1 MTLTLDLPK
10 DLESELATEAARLGL
25 PVSEY
30 AQRLLAAGRTPGSS
44 PKTGPE
50 LVAYWQR
57 EAVIGSRS
65 EISDSQEHA
74 RAIRRK
80 AEKRSRA

>member
-10 DLESELATEAARLGL
+10 ELENELTAEAARLGL

-30 AQRLLAAGRTPGSS
+30 ARRLLSSGRTPGAS
-44 PKTGPE
+44 PKTGAE

-57 EAVIGSRS
+57 EGVAGSRP
-65 EISDSQEHA
+65 EISDSQELA
-74 RAIRRK
+74 RAIRRQ
-80 AEKRSRA
+80 AEEGFRS